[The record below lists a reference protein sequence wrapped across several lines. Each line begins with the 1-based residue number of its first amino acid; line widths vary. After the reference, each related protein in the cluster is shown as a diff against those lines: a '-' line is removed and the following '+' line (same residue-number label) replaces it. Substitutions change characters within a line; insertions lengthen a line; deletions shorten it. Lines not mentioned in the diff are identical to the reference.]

1 MLIKTVVRLW
11 QWRGVLHGLTE
22 FEVALC
28 AGYRSVAWQL
38 KASGGRLAMQQ
49 KTQLFGLLQNRKLN
63 LKLSLRA
70 TVAAVKKITVM
81 CKKTS
86 FAQIYLATAR
96 KTQDRFNWTAAAG
109 RAASQSAQRPD
120 LFIRLIRPTGPVCPT
135 RPKATST

>member
-1 MLIKTVVRLW
+1 MAWRTAWVDRVRGGALRRLS
-11 QWRGVLHGLTE
+11 QCGLAVE
-22 FEVALC
+22 
-28 AGYRSVAWQL
+28 GI
-38 KASGGRLAMQQ
+38 RLAAGNAT
-49 KTQLFGLLQNRKLN
+49 KTPLFGLLQNRKLN

-96 KTQDRFNWTAAAG
+96 KTQNRFNWTAAAG

-135 RPKATST
+135 RPRATST